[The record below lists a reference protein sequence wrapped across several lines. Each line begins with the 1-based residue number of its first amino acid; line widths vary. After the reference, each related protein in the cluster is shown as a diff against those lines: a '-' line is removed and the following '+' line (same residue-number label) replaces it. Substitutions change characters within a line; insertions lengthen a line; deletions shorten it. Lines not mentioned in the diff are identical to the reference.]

1 MSNVYVSSLKKK
13 RKKSSRSL
21 RTESGAKL
29 AMDCYV
35 AVYYA
40 SGRERKRER
49 EKERKRRRE
58 NCKISSEY
66 DRLNAITFSA
76 IDLA

>member
-1 MSNVYVSSLKKK
+1 MGRENLMFVKRLCQFTEKKK
-13 RKKSSRSL
+13 RKSSRSL

-49 EKERKRRRE
+49 EERE
-58 NCKISSEY
+58 LQDIQ
-66 DRLNAITFSA
+66 
-76 IDLA
+76 

>member
-1 MSNVYVSSLKKK
+1 
-13 RKKSSRSL
+13 
-21 RTESGAKL
+21 
-29 AMDCYV
+29 MDCYV

-49 EKERKRRRE
+49 ERERERRRE

-76 IDLA
+76 IDVA

>member
-1 MSNVYVSSLKKK
+1 MGRENLMFVKRLCQFTEKKK
-13 RKKSSRSL
+13 RKKSSRSF

-49 EKERKRRRE
+49 EKERE
-58 NCKISSEY
+58 LQDIQ
-66 DRLNAITFSA
+66 
-76 IDLA
+76 

>member
-1 MSNVYVSSLKKK
+1 MKSYKKLPSRWEEKILCLSNVYVSSLKKK

-40 SGRERKRER
+40 SGRERER
-49 EKERKRRRE
+49 EGERTARYPV
-58 NCKISSEY
+58 N
-66 DRLNAITFSA
+66 T
-76 IDLA
+76 ID

>member
-29 AMDCYV
+29 VMDCCV

-49 EKERKRRRE
+49 DGESERKRERRE
-58 NCKISSEY
+58 NYKISSEY
-66 DRLNAITFSA
+66 D
-76 IDLA
+76 

>member
-1 MSNVYVSSLKKK
+1 M
-13 RKKSSRSL
+13 KSSRSL

-29 AMDCYV
+29 VMNCHV

-40 SGRERKRER
+40 SGSEKKRERDR
-49 EKERKRRRE
+49 EKERERRRE

-76 IDLA
+76 IDVA

>member
-1 MSNVYVSSLKKK
+1 MGRENLMFVKGLCQFTEKKK

-49 EKERKRRRE
+49 EKERELQDIQWIR
-58 NCKISSEY
+58 
-66 DRLNAITFSA
+66 
-76 IDLA
+76 